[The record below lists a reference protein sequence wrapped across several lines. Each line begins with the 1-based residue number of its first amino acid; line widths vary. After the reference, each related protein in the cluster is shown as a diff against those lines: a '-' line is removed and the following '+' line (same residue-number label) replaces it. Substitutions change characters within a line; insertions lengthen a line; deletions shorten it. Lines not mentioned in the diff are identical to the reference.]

1 MKNMKQ
7 PIALQQKACNQL
19 KTFLAECEIENAQN
33 KKILEI
39 GFKNGLFL
47 NECHKGGLRPTGIEI
62 NSEYYE
68 KVKSKY
74 PDLDVFLYDGR
85 LFPLPDES
93 FDFVVSYQVLEHVA
107 SLEHI
112 FNECIRILKP
122 GGLMYHVCPN
132 YFSFYEGHYKII
144 WLPFFNKA
152 LGRLY
157 LKMLRRYSPYYETLN
172 IVKPGIVA
180 KALRHCYNDVTII
193 SLGRREF
200 IKRFNREQIEKV
212 NQKLL
217 QKILKLLLR
226 LPIAKKW
233 ILEIISRAHFYY
245 PLTVIAMKN

>member
-1 MKNMKQ
+1 
-7 PIALQQKACNQL
+7 
-19 KTFLAECEIENAQN
+19 
-33 KKILEI
+33 
-39 GFKNGLFL
+39 
-47 NECHKGGLRPTGIEI
+47 
-62 NSEYYE
+62 
-68 KVKSKY
+68 
-74 PDLDVFLYDGR
+74 
-85 LFPLPDES
+85 
-93 FDFVVSYQVLEHVA
+93 
-107 SLEHI
+107 
-112 FNECIRILKP
+112 
-122 GGLMYHVCPN
+122 MYHVCPN